1 LLLAFIN
8 SGAKTLDFSIHF
20 IQIFFSVLFLALPL
34 LLSMALLVAIL
45 GLIAAYLEN
54 WPVFV
59 GIYWAFITATTVGY
73 GDVRATGK
81 TARSISVMIAF
92 IGIVF
97 TGITVAIAVE
107 SATRAYANHEDLP
120 AMNARIEELKKEHQ
134 AKTLKKPE

>member
-1 LLLAFIN
+1 
-8 SGAKTLDFSIHF
+8 LDFSIYF
-20 IQIFFSVLFLALPL
+20 VQIFFSVLYLALPL

-45 GLIAAYLEN
+45 GLVAAYLEK

-73 GDVRATGK
+73 GDIRATGK

-120 AMNARIEELKKEHQ
+120 ALNARIEKLKEQHQ
-134 AKTLKKPE
+134 AKTLKKSD

>member
-1 LLLAFIN
+1 LLSAFIN

-20 IQIFFSVLFLALPL
+20 IQIFFSVLYLALPL

-45 GLIAAYLEN
+45 GVIAAYLEG
-54 WPVFV
+54 WSVFV

-73 GDVRATGK
+73 GDVRAKRK

-107 SATRAYANHEDLP
+107 SASKAYSNHEDLP

-134 AKTLKKPE
+134 AKILKKPE

>member
-1 LLLAFIN
+1 M
-8 SGAKTLDFSIHF
+8 DFSIF
-20 IQIFFSVLFLALPL
+20 FAQIFFSVLYIALPL
-34 LLSMALLVAIL
+34 LLSMALLVVIL

-54 WPVFV
+54 WSPFV

-73 GDVRATGK
+73 GDIRAKRK

-107 SATRAYANHEDLP
+107 SASKAYANHEDLP
-120 AMNARIEELKKEHQ
+120 ALQARIDQLKKHHQ
-134 AKTLKKPE
+134 SKILKKSE